1 MDIYSLIEFGDKGE
15 VVGIEPLEII
25 EIIEINSPEQLAEI
39 LGLPLTDLEISFQ
52 EAAK

>member
-1 MDIYSLIEFGDKGE
+1 MDIYSLIQFGDKGE
-15 VVGIEPLEII
+15 VVGIEPL

-52 EAAK
+52 ETGK

>member
-15 VVGIEPLEII
+15 VVGIEPLD
-25 EIIEINSPEQLAEI
+25 IIEINSPEQLAEI
-39 LGLPLTDLEISFQ
+39 LGLPRTDLEISFK

>member
-25 EIIEINSPEQLAEI
+25 EINSPEQLAEL
-39 LGLPLTDLEISFQ
+39 LGLPFTDLEICFR
-52 EAAK
+52 EAAQ